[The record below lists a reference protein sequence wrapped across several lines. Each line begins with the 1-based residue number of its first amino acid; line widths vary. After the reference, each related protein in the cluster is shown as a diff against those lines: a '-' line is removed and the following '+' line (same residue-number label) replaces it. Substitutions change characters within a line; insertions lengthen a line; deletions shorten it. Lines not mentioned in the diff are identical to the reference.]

1 MPQEKIVPITM
12 PKWGLSMTEGKV
24 VEWLVDEGRELRPG
38 DPVMEI
44 ETEKIANTF
53 EALDAGVLRRR
64 VAAVDDVLPIGALL
78 GVLASPEV
86 ADAEIEAYV
95 ADFLARYVP
104 PAAEEGDAG
113 PAYQWVDAGGMR
125 LRYAQVGD
133 SGPAVVLV
141 HGFGG
146 DCDNWLF
153 NQAPLAAQAR
163 VYALDLPGHGEST
176 KQVADPS
183 VAGLA
188 HAVLAFM
195 DALGIGEAH
204 LVGHSLGG
212 AVVLAAALAAP
223 ARVLS
228 LSLLAPAGLGA
239 GINGGYLRGFV
250 AAESRREL
258 KPLLQQLVANPD
270 LVNRQ
275 MIDDILKFKRLDG
288 VGAALTAIADGFA
301 SGDAQ
306 TVSLRER
313 LGELACPVRV
323 AWGRED
329 RIIPAAHAEGL
340 PTQVEVDLVD
350 GVGHLVHIEAAAV
363 VNALLAR
370 ALAA

>member
-1 MPQEKIVPITM
+1 MLRLSRLVLIWGALGIAAGGPVASGSGTDYLAIVKP
-12 PKWGLSMTEGKV
+12 
-24 VEWLVDEGRELRPG
+24 
-38 DPVMEI
+38 
-44 ETEKIANTF
+44 
-53 EALDAGVLRRR
+53 VLRERCY
-64 VAAVDDVLPIGALL
+64 ACHGALKQ
-78 GVLASPEV
+78 
-86 ADAEIEAYV
+86 EAGLRL
-95 ADFLARYVP
+95 DTG
-104 PAAEEGDAG
+104 AAIRQG
-113 PAYQWVDAGGMR
+113 
-125 LRYAQVGD
+125 GD

-228 LSLLAPAGLGA
+228 LSLFAPAGLGA
-239 GINGGYLRGFV
+239 AINGAYLRGFV

-258 KPLLQQLVANPD
+258 KPLLQQLVANPG

-288 VGAALTAIADGFA
+288 VGAAITAIADGFA

-340 PTQVEVDLVD
+340 PAQVEVELVD
-350 GVGHLVHIEAAAV
+350 GVGHLVHMEAAAV